1 MFLFLQNSGKSL
13 SMTVVK
19 IRIVRKLRS
28 NNLVHRKKTK
38 YEILHLRLDYLN
50 QTKINRHQKC

>member
-19 IRIVRKLRS
+19 IRIVRSLRS

-38 YEILHLRLDYLN
+38 YKILHLRLDYLN